1 MNGGYRSR
9 LVVLSRVGTA
19 ALVGALL
26 AVSVLALRG
35 HTGHPLRLGVI
46 ALSAVAF
53 CLLAGANLLSLPP
66 REVEPGSVETGSVET
81 GSVETATVETAT
93 VETGKAFGW
102 TQPPDVRGDG
112 SRWVPPPPEPPR
124 SGGNRAA
131 PNGSRPAPVNF
142 AVAVA
147 VAVDT
152 SAPVASPLG
161 AAELTV
167 PTRIV
172 QCARCADFAVDL
184 RRQSPGFAFRCH
196 SCGHE
201 WLWEP
206 GTAWPTTV
214 VRPGSRAATDARF
227 RSS

>member
-9 LVVLSRVGTA
+9 LVVLSWVGTA

-66 REVEPGSVETGSVET
+66 REVEPGSVETGQ
-81 GSVETATVETAT
+81 
-93 VETGKAFGW
+93 AFGW

-142 AVAVA
+142 AVAV
-147 VAVDT
+147 DT

-184 RRQSPGFAFRCH
+184 RRQNPGFAFRCH